1 MSREAVALSRQLYR
15 TRGCVE
21 SPLSF
26 LYHTRTLLSPAWQN
40 PRTAR
45 RTATLSFSTSSPRA
59 AFQDIPFR
67 ESTSRNTANYN
78 NVRIPES
85 TITAPERAIFDRIFK
100 DIVSNK
106 SAKLS
111 PAEDEDPFDDDPS
124 KDVTLES
131 IFEAAIIEAKKGPR
145 KKLAKPEE
153 PKVAEPTEPTVE
165 AIQSTVV
172 RPVLNTRLA
181 QRNRFSATLQRS
193 LDAAREA
200 AMANQPSPP
209 RPPRP
214 PRPLRPARQAK
225 YSLDMTDMSEY
236 EETGRKIGEPL
247 DEYER
252 LIERARKK
260 DMEQVTRLLE
270 AASSDVELW
279 RVLEKEVFARMEE
292 LTALLKREEM
302 AKKAT
307 KAAAGK
313 TRGLPSS
320 KTPSP
325 NVVEGIDTSA
335 PPSPADATEDVK
347 PKRPV
352 GRPRKMPAL
361 EALTPTDPEL
371 PSPPTPESPT
381 TPSPAAPPIPSPPQP
396 HPLSILQTNYAAHL
410 LLALRRLRCNH
421 PISPY
426 ILSLL
431 PTVKRLGPISYVLG
445 ASLPLYNELLY
456 IRWIHHRDLHGCADL
471 VAEMLEQGL
480 GTDGLTHA
488 VFQDASKERK
498 KARWL
503 RRKGVDG
510 VLSAWWGL
518 QGVISGWGRW
528 RGEANRAERVGWEE
542 SERVRRE
549 REEMGVLDGEEE
561 EGSEVDGEE
570 RKEGKEG
577 KDVDVD
583 VDVRLAEDGAREGQE
598 EFEDVDVEV
607 AEDSVRDED
616 AVLREERNS
625 AVPAPPVRQ
634 ALDVDWIFGTRKRG
648 AE

>member
-1 MSREAVALSRQLYR
+1 MSQEAVALSRHLYR

-40 PRTAR
+40 TRIAR
-45 RTATLSFSTSSPRA
+45 RTSTLPFSTSSTRA
-59 AFQDIPFR
+59 TLEDIPFR
-67 ESTSRNTANYN
+67 ESTSRKTANYS
-78 NVRIPES
+78 NVEIPES

-145 KKLAKPEE
+145 KKLTEPEE

-165 AIQSTVV
+165 EIQSTVV

-200 AMANQPSPP
+200 VMANQPSPP
-209 RPPRP
+209 RPPRH
-214 PRPLRPARQAK
+214 LRLARQA
-225 YSLDMTDMSEY
+225 SHGLPMTDMSEY
-236 EETGRKIGEPL
+236 EEPGRKTGEPL

-279 RVLEKEVFARMEE
+279 RVLETEVFARMEV
-292 LTALLKREEM
+292 LMALLKGEEK

-313 TRGLPSS
+313 TGGRSLS
-320 KTPSP
+320 KAPLL
-325 NVVEGIDTSA
+325 NVVEGIDTGA
-335 PPSPADATEDVK
+335 PPSPADATEDVR

-352 GRPRKMPAL
+352 GRPRKMLPL
-361 EALTPTDPEL
+361 EALTPADPEL

-381 TPSPAAPPIPSPPQP
+381 TPSLAAPPIPSPPQP

-410 LLALRRLRCNH
+410 LLALRRLRLNH

-431 PTVKRLGPISYVLG
+431 PTLKRLGPISYVLG

-456 IRWIHHRDLHGCADL
+456 IRWVHHRDLHGCADL

-498 KARWL
+498 RVRKL
-503 RRKGVDG
+503 RKKGLKG

-518 QGVISGWGRW
+518 QGVVSGWGRW
-528 RGEANRAERVGWEE
+528 RAEATRAERVGWEE

-561 EGSEVDGEE
+561 EGSEVAGEE
-570 RKEGKEG
+570 GEEG
-577 KDVDVD
+577 KDVGVD

-625 AVPAPPVRQ
+625 AVPAPPVRK

-648 AE
+648 AK

>member
-1 MSREAVALSRQLYR
+1 M
-15 TRGCVE
+15 E

-26 LYHTRTLLSPAWQN
+26 LYYTRTLLSPAWQN
-40 PRTAR
+40 TRTAR
-45 RTATLSFSTSSPRA
+45 RTSILSFSTSCTRA
-59 AFQDIPFR
+59 ALEDIPFR

-78 NVRIPES
+78 NVEIPES

-165 AIQSTVV
+165 EIQSTVV

-209 RPPRP
+209 RP
-214 PRPLRPARQAK
+214 LRPARQAS
-225 YSLDMTDMSEY
+225 YILDMTDMSEY
-236 EETGRKIGEPL
+236 EETVRKIGEPL

-279 RVLEKEVFARMEE
+279 AVLEKEVFARMEE
-292 LTALLKREEM
+292 LTALLRREEK

-313 TRGLPSS
+313 TGGLPSS
-320 KTPSP
+320 KTPLA

-352 GRPRKMPAL
+352 GRPRKKPTL

-371 PSPPTPESPT
+371 PSPPTPKSPT
-381 TPSPAAPPIPSPPQP
+381 TPSPAAPLIPSPPQP

-431 PTVKRLGPISYVLG
+431 PTLKRLGPISYVLG

-456 IRWIHHRDLHGCADL
+456 IRWVHHRDLHGCADL

-498 KARWL
+498 KARSL
-503 RRKGVDG
+503 RKKGVDG

-518 QGVISGWGRW
+518 QGVVSGWARW

-561 EGSEVDGEE
+561 EGSEVEE
-570 RKEGKEG
+570 GKEGKEG
-577 KDVDVD
+577 RDVD
-583 VDVRLAEDGAREGQE
+583 VDVRLAEDGAREGQG
-598 EFEDVDVEV
+598 EFEDVDIEV

-625 AVPAPPVRQ
+625 AVPAPPVRK
-634 ALDVDWIFGTRKRG
+634 AMDVDWIFGVRKGG
-648 AE
+648 AK